1 VDNPIVSVL
10 MGSKSDYPIME
21 SCTKVLDDFS
31 ISYEVKVLSAH
42 RMPEA
47 TVKYAKNLVER
58 GIKVVIA
65 GAGGA
70 AHLPGIVAS
79 NTTIPVIG
87 IPIASS
93 PLGGVDSLYSIV
105 QMPKGVPVACMA
117 IGNSGAIN
125 AAIFAV
131 QIISLSSSS
140 VRERLKNYKLSLARE
155 KNNEK
160 N

>member
-1 VDNPIVSVL
+1 MDNPIVSVL

>member
-1 VDNPIVSVL
+1 MDNPIVSVL

-105 QMPKGVPVACMA
+105 QMPRGIPVACMA

-131 QIISLSSSS
+131 QIISLSSPS